1 MSSNQKIH
9 EKVRRLKKQVDD
21 SQLISTF
28 AQLVSW
34 ETDNE
39 HTMNRPRI
47 AKPLLKQL
55 QSAGLYLDLK

>member
-1 MSSNQKIH
+1 MSSNQKMH
-9 EKVRRLKKQVDD
+9 EKVRKLKTQVEN

-28 AQLVSW
+28 ADLVSW
-34 ETDNE
+34 EEDHK
-39 HTMNRPRI
+39 HTMDRPRI

>member
-1 MSSNQKIH
+1 MGKNQTLN
-9 EKVRRLKKQVDD
+9 EKVKRLKTQVED

-39 HTMNRPRI
+39 GSMKRPRI
-47 AKPLLKQL
+47 EKAAKT
-55 QSAGLYLDLK
+55 AA

>member
-1 MSSNQKIH
+1 MSKNQTLNERVK
-9 EKVRRLKKQVDD
+9 RLKKQVDD

-39 HTMNRPRI
+39 GSMKRPRI
-47 AKPLLKQL
+47 EKKLLKQL
-55 QSAGLYLDLK
+55 HEAGLYLDLK